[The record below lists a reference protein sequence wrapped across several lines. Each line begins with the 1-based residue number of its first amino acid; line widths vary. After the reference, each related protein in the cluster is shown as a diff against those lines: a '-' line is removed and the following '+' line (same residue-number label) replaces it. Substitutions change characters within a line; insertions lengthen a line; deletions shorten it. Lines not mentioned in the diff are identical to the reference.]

1 MTFLK
6 FGNSKNLIKK
16 IIKKKIFRKYKKEK
30 DFWNKYKYFRLKS
43 SSNEFSFDKYSFKK
57 RDLIVKINKVDNI
70 FWLWTLIFYIYFKIK
85 QKLVYRLNFNLYTN
99 QYFIQTSIA
108 KLRNLG
114 LAELDFSNLCLEKNK
129 PQILI
134 SLSYANMGLVT
145 ETNKYTY

>member
-85 QKLVYRLNFNLYTN
+85 
-99 QYFIQTSIA
+99 
-108 KLRNLG
+108 
-114 LAELDFSNLCLEKNK
+114 
-129 PQILI
+129 
-134 SLSYANMGLVT
+134 
-145 ETNKYTY
+145 